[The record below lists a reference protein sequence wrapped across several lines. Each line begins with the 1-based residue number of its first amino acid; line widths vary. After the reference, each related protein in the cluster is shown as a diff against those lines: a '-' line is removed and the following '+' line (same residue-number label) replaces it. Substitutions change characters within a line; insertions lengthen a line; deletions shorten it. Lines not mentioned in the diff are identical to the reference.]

1 MQDNEEQE
9 KFLENESEKAKM
21 EAEIEH
27 ELFHFLA
34 LSLKTPGSI
43 TGTGNDEYL
52 RKDETHKCLS
62 CGNALDANS
71 FISKKVG
78 VNEFLYC
85 SKGCIPDDY

>member
-27 ELFHFLA
+27 EFNA
-34 LSLKTPGSI
+34 YI
-43 TGTGNDEYL
+43 EIGNEVIIEDEINAY